1 MLSLDRS
8 AFLKLLVLVN
18 LTARPFGRLYARRY
32 KITLAEWRVMFTVA
46 GRPGAAA
53 ADVADTLGLDKMA
66 VSRAIRSL
74 ERSGRLK
81 RTTDDKDQ
89 RRAALSLTAKGLAV
103 FDQIAPRGLEREATL
118 LGALDATERRAF
130 IATLDKLIA
139 HARTLPDPTG
149 KT

>member
-1 MLSLDRS
+1 MLALDRS

-46 GRPGAAA
+46 GHPGAAA
-53 ADVADTLGLDKMA
+53 SDIADTLGLDKMA
-66 VSRAIRSL
+66 VSRAIRAL
-74 ERSGRLK
+74 ERSGYLK

-89 RRAALSLTAKGLAV
+89 RRAALRLTRKGLAV
-103 FDQIAPRGLEREATL
+103 FDQIAPGALEREA
-118 LGALDATERRAF
+118 ALFAVLDPAQRRALV
-130 IATLDKLIA
+130 ATLDRLIA
-139 HARTLPDPTG
+139 HVRTLPDP

>member
-1 MLSLDRS
+1 MLSLDHS

-18 LTARPFGRLYARRY
+18 LTARPFGRIYARRHQ
-32 KITLAEWRVMFTVA
+32 ITLAEWRVMFTLA
-46 GRPGAAA
+46 ARPGAAA

-74 ERSGRLK
+74 ERSGRVK

-89 RRAALSLTAKGLAV
+89 RRATLNLTPKGLAV
-103 FDQIAPRGLEREATL
+103 FNQIAPGGLEREATL
-118 LGALDATERRAF
+118 FGVLDAQERRAF

-139 HARTLPDPTG
+139 HVRTLPEPTG
-149 KT
+149 KS